1 MSPYEIDRAIRDAAY
16 ETALEL
22 CEQFDGMFSHRWYV
36 EANFLG
42 NDDPA
47 LTGIFVAV
55 YEDEFLKTHNTSFLW
70 QNSVGTF
77 VDGAIT
83 ETDIEGTRERLILR
97 KTYRVENSALLREL
111 LTSLLPELLADQ
123 TTTFPAKAA

>member
-22 CEQFDGMFSHRWYV
+22 CEQFDGRFSHRWYV
-36 EANFLG
+36 EANFRG
-42 NDDPA
+42 TDDPA

-55 YEDEFLKTHNTSFLW
+55 YEDEFLETHNTSFLW
-70 QNSVGTF
+70 QDSVGMF

-97 KTYRVENSALLREL
+97 KTYRVENSAQLQQF

-123 TTTFPAKAA
+123 TTTFPGTAA

>member
-1 MSPYEIDRAIRDAAY
+1 MSTYEIDRAIRDAAY
-16 ETALEL
+16 EKALEL

-55 YEDEFLKTHNTSFLW
+55 YEDEFLETHNTSFLW
-70 QNSVGTF
+70 HDSVGTL
-77 VDGAIT
+77 VDGAIAQT
-83 ETDIEGTRERLILR
+83 NIEGTRERLILR
-97 KTYRVENSALLREL
+97 KTYRVGNSAQLQEL
-111 LTSLLPELLADQ
+111 LTSLL
-123 TTTFPAKAA
+123 